1 MLPVLRINARYYGWK
16 MSLYIALML
25 FVSLVAASL
34 VMHYS
39 LLSFDALPTAEN
51 WDAPTD
57 RAHFE
62 LNYGFVLN
70 IIFLSFAAL
79 LVDSLSPQN
88 RA

>member
-1 MLPVLRINARYYGWK
+1 M
-16 MSLYIALML
+16 
-25 FVSLVAASL
+25 
-34 VMHYS
+34 
-39 LLSFDALPTAEN
+39 PTAEN

-79 LVDSLSPQN
+79 LVKLFVDHKTGHDHGHHHHHNHGSGKTLSDKVMLTLS
-88 RA
+88 AVSVAWLVIGLGLYLAG